1 MEHSQEQNTK
11 PAAPEETPVADA
23 EHMLSDTCAMEPKQ
37 KTVEEKRLM
46 FWKWVAIGFIIVFI
60 MNILFEI
67 SITIKPRF
75 SSSAPRI
82 TAQYQSTD
90 AQANEATLSES
101 ILPAAGV
108 VLPVRW
114 GDLGKQM
121 TDAGVIDAAK
131 FEAVYAQRGGLD
143 EATKKLLYGTD
154 NGQLTITAQNSG
166 VLLNLLWALGLG
178 NKNAVLEKGPM
189 TEKQYGG
196 ADKFASTGGWTL
208 AKGNVMNHYSMH
220 AFVTLTPEQQ
230 TLVTRVSQNIYRPCC
245 GNSVYFPD
253 CNHGMAML
261 GLLELMAAQGASEQ
275 QMYKTALAVNA
286 YWFPDTYTAI
296 AKYFAK
302 RGVTWANIDP
312 KEALRSTYSS
322 AQGYR
327 QILTEVEPSTPK
339 GGGGCGV

>member
-1 MEHSQEQNTK
+1 MEIQNEHNT
-11 PAAPEETPVADA
+11 PEEITIPPTD
-23 EHMLSDTCAMEPKQ
+23 HILSSTESHQELLLEGK
-37 KTVEEKRLM
+37 KTT
-46 FWKWVAIGFIIVFI
+46 FWKWVAIGFIFVFA
-60 MNILFEI
+60 MNLLFEI
-67 SITIKPRF
+67 SITIRPRF
-75 SSSAPRI
+75 YSSTPRV
-82 TAQYQSTD
+82 TTD
-90 AQANEATLSES
+90 YETPAEQQTEATLTASV
-101 ILPAAGV
+101 LPAAGV
-108 VLPVRW
+108 TLPVRW

-121 TDAGVIDAAK
+121 VDAGVIDGAK
-131 FEAVYAQRGGLD
+131 FEATYAQRGGLD
-143 EATKKLLYGTD
+143 ENAKQLLYGAQ
-154 NGQLTITAQNSG
+154 NGALVITEQNSG
-166 VLLNLLWALGLG
+166 ILLNLLWALGLG
-178 NKNAVLEKGPM
+178 NKNEILEKGPM
-189 TEKQYGG
+189 TDKQYGG

-220 AFVTLTPEQQ
+220 AFMTLTSDQQ
-230 TLVTRVSQNIYRPCC
+230 ALVARVSQNIYRPCC

-261 GLLELMAAQGASEQ
+261 GLLELMASQGASEQ

-302 RGVTWANIDP
+302 RGVAWANIDP
-312 KEALRSTYSS
+312 KEALGAAYSS

>member
-1 MEHSQEQNTK
+1 MENNKELN
-11 PAAPEETPVADA
+11 PALKTAEDTIPMLPEHCQID
-23 EHMLSDTCAMEPKQ
+23 K
-37 KTVEEKRLM
+37 KRTITINR
-46 FWKWVAIGFIIVFI
+46 FWKWTAIVFI
-60 MNILFEI
+60 VIFAFNLLFEI
-67 SITIKPRF
+67 SITIRPRF
-75 SSSAPRI
+75 SSSVPPL
-82 TAQYQSTD
+82 TAKYDTQTEQQS
-90 AQANEATLSES
+90 EAALTES
-101 ILPAAGV
+101 IMPAAGV
-108 VLPVRW
+108 TLPVRW

-121 TDAGVIDAAK
+121 TDAGVIDMAK

-143 EATKKLLYGTD
+143 APTKKLLSGTD

-178 NKNAVLEKGPM
+178 NKNEILEKGPM
-189 TEKQYGG
+189 MEKQYGG

-208 AKGNVMNHYSMH
+208 AKGSVMNHYSKH
-220 AFVTLTPEQQ
+220 AFMTLTPDQQ
-230 TLVTRVSQNIYRPCC
+230 ALVARVSQNIYRPCC

-261 GLLELMAAQGASEQ
+261 GLLELMASQGATEA

-302 RGVTWANIDP
+302 RGTTWANIDP
-312 KEALRSTYSS
+312 KEALSSAYSS

-327 QILTEVEPSTPK
+327 QILSEVEPSRQK